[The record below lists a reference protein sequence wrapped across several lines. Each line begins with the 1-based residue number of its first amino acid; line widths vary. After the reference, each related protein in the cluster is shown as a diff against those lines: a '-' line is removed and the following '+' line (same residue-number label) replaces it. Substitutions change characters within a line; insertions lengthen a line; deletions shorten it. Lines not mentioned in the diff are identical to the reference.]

1 MAVLIIQ
8 ILIAFLCGAVFYR
21 LRGGWW
27 HNLTA
32 GDAPK
37 SWWNG
42 TQAMRMIWAVPTAY
56 LMMESANGPLWLWPL
71 GIVSIFVAQTL
82 FGTGQ
87 YLRSVPLKWPD
98 LLGFYRNSLA
108 LLPVFYSS
116 PLLFA
121 LFAIL
126 GSCHAFFYWLG
137 FRFRKTDADLGDV
150 MLGGFSWVLIVVCK

>member
-1 MAVLIIQ
+1 MVFAIQ
-8 ILIAFLCGAVFYR
+8 LLIAFLCGAVFYR

-42 TQAMRMIWAVPTAY
+42 TQAMRLIWAVPTAY
-56 LMMESANGPLWLWPL
+56 LMMESANGPLWLWPCL
-71 GIVSIFVAQTL
+71 VVSVFFAQAL

-87 YLRSVPLKWPD
+87 YLRAVPLEWPD
-98 LLGFYRNSLA
+98 LLGFYRNALA
-108 LLPVFYSS
+108 ALPAFYYS
-116 PLLFA
+116 PA
-121 LFAIL
+121 LFGAYAIL
-126 GSCHAFFYWLG
+126 GSLHASLYWLG

-150 MLGGFSWVLIVVCK
+150 MLGGLSWALIVVMK